1 MIISTIRIDDRLIH
15 GQIVTKWIKHADAS
29 SILVIDDNSAAN
41 PMMKTILSLAVP
53 SGITLHV
60 LSKADAISFI
70 KNDTSRT
77 KTLIIMKNPKEMLS
91 FIELG
96 MDLSNYEV
104 ILGNMSYDDKK
115 KDPRRVLD
123 YIFVSEEDVEDLKK
137 LDNKVKCITV
147 KAVPEEKGKTIKEL
161 F

>member
-60 LSKADAISFI
+60 LSKEDAISFI

>member
-60 LSKADAISFI
+60 LGKADAISFI

-123 YIFVSEEDVEDLKK
+123 YIFVSVEDIEDLKK

-147 KAVPEEKGKTIKEL
+147 KAVPEEKGKTIKEI

>member
-60 LSKADAISFI
+60 LSKEDAISFI

-123 YIFVSEEDVEDLKK
+123 YIFVSEEDIEDLKK

>member
-1 MIISTIRIDDRLIH
+1 MIVSTIRIDDRLIH

-60 LSKADAISFI
+60 LSKEDAISFI

-123 YIFVSEEDVEDLKK
+123 YIFVSEEDIEDLKK